1 MAYQP
6 GMRLGE
12 TLCLTWAR
20 VDMKAGLFCLRRE
33 DTKTEEARLVPLTA
47 ELTHLLRDLYKL
59 RYLLNEDHVFL
70 LKGQFGEF
78 HQDGV

>member
-1 MAYQP
+1 
-6 GMRLGE
+6 MRSGELLG
-12 TLCLTWAR
+12 LTWDR
-20 VDMKAGLFCLRRE
+20 VGMKTGLIRLRPE
-33 DTKTEEARLVPLTA
+33 DTKTEDARLVPLTT

-78 HQDGV
+78 HQDSM